1 MKRRSKKLTALFL
14 GLMMTITAPLSVMG
28 ETTVETGAVQNEEK
42 DSLPSY
48 AKAVMNLSFDQAKE
62 FKEGENTAFS
72 TYGLCAALS
81 VLANGV
87 STSSP
92 NHQKLLS
99 LLGAKSLEELNAQ
112 NQAFLSKTDY
122 GCENTFRS
130 IDLLLVDKSVA
141 GKEGIK
147 SAFMTRVSE
156 NYPITARTA
165 DFQNNLAKEKQL
177 IREAVSEATNGFL
190 PDYESIADEETKVD
204 LMNITYFKG
213 KWMYPFEKKDTKQK
227 KYTNF
232 KGKTK
237 KVPMMRKTFD
247 EQIRYYEDKHFRGII
262 LPYSAKT
269 EAGTFS
275 QNRAEMYVILPK
287 KKTSTKGVKQWNQK
301 SAAYKRRFLKK
312 LRNARTYNIV
322 NLSLP
327 SFETEVTLSLEDL
340 MEKEDLGGLFG
351 SNAGINEIVEQPLC
365 VSAISQ
371 RTKIKVD
378 EEGTEAAA
386 VTEIAAKCTA
396 ILNPPKKPVYNF
408 CCKVPFVYMICDTNG
423 MPIFSGSVSDL

>member
-1 MKRRSKKLTALFL
+1 MKGRSKRRIALIL
-14 GLMMTITAPLSVMG
+14 GLMMTIASPLSALGDSVM
-28 ETTVETGAVQNEEK
+28 ETETAQNEEK

-62 FKEGENTAFS
+62 FEEGENAAFS

-81 VLANGV
+81 VLTNGV
-87 STSSP
+87 STASP
-92 NHQKLLS
+92 NHKKLLT
-99 LLGAKSLEELNAQ
+99 LLGADSLEGLNAQ
-112 NQAFLSKTDY
+112 NKEFLSKTDY
-122 GCENTFRS
+122 GYENIFRTT
-130 IDLLLVDKSVA
+130 DLLLVDKSVA
-141 GKEGIK
+141 GKEGLK
-147 SAFMTRVSE
+147 SDFVSRVTE

-165 DFQNNLAKEKQL
+165 DFQHGLEKEKQL
-177 IREAVSEATNGFL
+177 IKEAVKEATNGFL
-190 PDYESIADEETKVD
+190 PDYESTADVETIVD

-213 KWMYPFEKKDTKQK
+213 KWMYPFKKELTKK
-227 KYTNF
+227 KKFTNA

-237 KVPMMRKTFD
+237 KVPMMRQTFD
-247 EQIRYYEDKHFRGII
+247 EQIRYYEDKYFRGII

-269 EAGTFS
+269 EAGTYS
-275 QNRAEMYVILPK
+275 PNRAEMYVILPK
-287 KKTSTKGVKQWNQK
+287 KKTSTKGVKQWNKK

-312 LRNARTYNIV
+312 LRNGDTYNIV

-327 SFETEVTLSLEDL
+327 TFETDVTLSLENL
-340 MEKEDLGGLFG
+340 MEKEGLGSLFG
-351 SNAGINEIVEQPLC
+351 DDAGINEVVKEPLC
-365 VSAISQ
+365 VSSITQ

-386 VTEIAAKCTA
+386 VTEIVAKCTA
-396 ILNPPKKPVYNF
+396 IMNPPKKPVYNF